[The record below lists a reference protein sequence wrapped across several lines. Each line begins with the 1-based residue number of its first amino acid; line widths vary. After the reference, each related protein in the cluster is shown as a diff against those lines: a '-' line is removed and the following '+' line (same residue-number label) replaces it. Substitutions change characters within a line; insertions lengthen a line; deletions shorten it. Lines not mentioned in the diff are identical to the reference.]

1 MTKSQL
7 QNLTSGRILARNTI
21 YGLIGQGAP
30 LLVAVFAIPQLIKG
44 LGTDRFGILTLAWM
58 VLSYFSLFDLG
69 LGRALTQLVAEKLGK
84 ESGEE
89 EIPALVGTA
98 SFLMLI
104 LGLVGTLV
112 FVILSPA
119 IVYNLLKIPTELQ
132 SETVIVFYLL
142 SASVPLVTS
151 TAGTV
156 GILSALQRFD
166 LINAVRIPL
175 GLLMFLGPLLVLP
188 FSHSLVPVIAVLL
201 VVRFLAWGVYIWL
214 CLRAMPALQHQM
226 QFKKSLL
233 VPLLKFG
240 GWMTVTNIVSPLM
253 VYMDRFLI
261 GGLISVSAVAYY
273 TTPYEVVTK
282 LWLIPGSLVSV
293 LFPAFSTSF
302 VQEPLRVKQ
311 LFNRGVKYIFLIL
324 FPITLII
331 VTFANEGLT
340 LWIGKDFAQNSTL
353 VLQWLAIGVL
363 INSLAQ
369 VPFALIQGVG
379 RPDITAKFHFIELPF
394 YMLILWKFT
403 TTFGIVGA
411 AYVWVLRVAL
421 DTMFLFYVAYRFVP
435 NNKSLMQFISF
446 AMGIT
451 VIILALASLK
461 LELYMKGIYCVLI
474 LFTFMVTTWVLILET
489 DERTMIKNK
498 LKAV

>member
-7 QNLTSGRILARNTI
+7 QTLISGRILARNTI
-21 YGLIGQGAP
+21 YSLIGQGAP

-104 LGLVGTLV
+104 LGLIGTLV
-112 FVILSPA
+112 FVILSPT

-132 SETVIVFYLL
+132 SETVVVFYLL

-156 GILSALQRFD
+156 GVLSALQRFD

-188 FSHSLVPVIAVLL
+188 FSQSLVPVIAVLL
-201 VVRFLAWGVYIWL
+201 AIRFLAWGVYIWL
-214 CLRAMPALQHQM
+214 CLHAMPSLQHQI
-226 QFKKSLL
+226 QFNKALL

-240 GWMTVTNIVSPLM
+240 GWMTVTNIVGPLM
-253 VYMDRFLI
+253 IYMDRFLI
-261 GGLISVSAVAYY
+261 GGLISVTAVAYY

-302 VQEPLRVKQ
+302 VQEPLRAKQ
-311 LFNRGVKYIFLIL
+311 MFNRGVKYIFLIL

-353 VLQWLAIGVL
+353 VLQWLAVGIL
-363 INSLAQ
+363 INSLSQ

-394 YMLILWKFT
+394 YLLILWKFT
-403 TTFGIVGA
+403 TSFGIVGA
-411 AYVWVLRVAL
+411 AYAWVLRVSL
-421 DTMFLFYVAYRFVP
+421 DTILLFYMSSRFIP
-435 NNKSLMQFISF
+435 NNKSLMQFMCF
-446 AMGIT
+446 AVGVT
-451 VIILALASLK
+451 LLVLGLSSLN
-461 LELYMKGIYCVLI
+461 LELYMKGMYCILI
-474 LFTFMVTTWVLILET
+474 LFTFIVTTWNLILET
-489 DERTMIKNK
+489 DERTIIKKK